1 MTNELLTFQSDL
13 IEHLPLILSGLLG
26 TLQLAGT
33 VTLTG
38 LLGGFLL
45 LYFKISEHKLTRRTT
60 EAYISFFIGTP
71 LIVFLFIVYY
81 GLPQYG
87 IRISPFVAAVICFT
101 INIAAY
107 NATYLFTAYQGLDK
121 RELEAAKAQG
131 FSSSQVYLLITL
143 PQTVRTSTPA
153 LTNQA
158 IANIKD
164 SSYAFLIGYTD
175 VFARIQELASSN
187 FQFFNAYLFA
197 ALVYLMLVAL
207 VVGIAR
213 FLETRF
219 FRSRL

>member
-1 MTNELLTFQSDL
+1 M
-13 IEHLPLILSGLLG
+13 
-26 TLQLAGT
+26 
-33 VTLTG
+33 
-38 LLGGFLL
+38 
-45 LYFKISEHKLTRRTT
+45 
-60 EAYISFFIGTP
+60 
-71 LIVFLFIVYY
+71 
-81 GLPQYG
+81 
-87 IRISPFVAAVICFT
+87 AAVICFT

-131 FSSSQVYLLITL
+131 FSSSQAYLLITL